1 MINDKRPILQLPK
14 LILASG
20 SPRRAEILRF
30 VGWEFEK
37 RVADID
43 ETEFAGEKAEDYVR
57 RLAKTK
63 AETVAGFYENT
74 LVLGADTI
82 VVIDGQI
89 VGKPKDLTDARRM
102 LKILSGRWHEVFT
115 GVAVVRKADELRIT
129 NYELREENSGFKI
142 QDSKSEAQNLPTK
155 DEGRR
160 TKDEAENPKSKIQ
173 NLKSIVDLQ
182 KTRVKFGELSDAE
195 IELLIEKGEPLDK
208 AGAYAVQAQAALFIE
223 EIQGDYWNVV
233 GLPVN
238 LVYRLVKEIIS
249 R

>member
-1 MINDKRPILQLPK
+1 MINEKRPILQLPK

-20 SPRRAEILRF
+20 SPRRAEILQF

-37 RVADID
+37 HVADVD
-43 ETEFAGEKAEDYVR
+43 ETEFAGEKPEDYVR

-63 AETVAGFYENT
+63 AETVAERYENA

-89 VGKPKDLTDARRM
+89 IGKPKDLTDARRM
-102 LKILSGRWHEVFT
+102 LKLLSGRWHEVFT
-115 GVAVVRKADELRIT
+115 GVAIT
-129 NYELREENSGFKI
+129 KRENSKFKI
-142 QDSKSEAQNLPTK
+142 QNSKT
-155 DEGRR
+155 
-160 TKDEAENPKSKIQ
+160 
-173 NLKSIVDLQ
+173 IVELQ
-182 KTRVKFGELSDAE
+182 KTRVKFAELSDAE
-195 IELLIEKGEPLDK
+195 IELLVEKGEPLDK

-238 LVYRLVKEIIS
+238 LVYRLAGEFIS